1 MLVFLFIGFCFCL
14 NLTDYVKVVLK
25 DDAKVPTCLTFSN
38 YQKTSHF
45 SLYSTYCDQLPTLF
59 RINSGGLLCTMKYS
73 VPKVAYIP
81 ADGTCIKINDDL
93 SIVGSIYSESL
104 FGNGDYLFKSVN
116 VNGGTQIVN
125 VKYNKCIGVNK
136 KTKNVVLLSCDTSIE
151 PYYNLFV

>member
-1 MLVFLFIGFCFCL
+1 MLFLLFIGVCFCL
-14 NLTDYVKVVLK
+14 NLTDYVQVVLK
-25 DDAKVPTCLTFSN
+25 DGANVASCLTYSN
-38 YQKTSHF
+38 YQKISHY

-81 ADGTCIKINDDL
+81 ADATCIKINDDL
-93 SIVGSIYSESL
+93 SIAGSLYNESL
-104 FGNGDYLFKSVN
+104 FGNGDYVFKTVQ
-116 VNGGTQIVN
+116 VNGSTQIVN

-136 KTKNVVLLSCDTSIE
+136 KTKNVVLLTCDTSIE